1 MIVEYPDGTKHLVV
15 YPTLKLAG
23 TMVGARA
30 LKFRGKLSIIDVK
43 NDLIS
48 HIELDPD
55 QRGFFQ
61 KMVSKKQTFPDY
73 FK

>member
-1 MIVEYPDGTKHLVV
+1 VDYPDGTRHKVV

-30 LKFRGKLSIIDVK
+30 LKFRGKLFVVDQK

-48 HIELDPD
+48 QIELDPD
-55 QRGFFQ
+55 ERGFF
-61 KMVSKKQTFPDY
+61 KKIVSKKQTYPDY